1 MPRPAPIALLTGAVL
16 CTLAGAQAPNASTPA
31 PRAPTWNEDVAPL
44 VFARCSPCHRPGEV
58 APFPLLTFQDARKRA
73 RKLLEAVE
81 QRYMPPW
88 HPDPGHGQFRNEA
101 RLRDSDIALLR
112 AWVQAGTPEGP
123 PERAPKPPEFPVGWQ
138 LGEPDLVLRTSG
150 AFEVPAGGRDVYR
163 NFAIPLGLPDDV
175 YVTAIEVRPSA
186 RSVLHHV
193 LVFLDEERTG
203 QAQDGRD
210 GQPGFR
216 GMRFQRSPMIAG
228 WAVGGMPEHLP
239 SGLSIKIPKGSDL
252 VLQSHFHPSGKKERE
267 QTTLGLFLAKQPPK
281 RTLVSVQLPPF
292 FGFTAGLDIP
302 PGEKDYRLADS
313 FVLPCDVE
321 AVTIGGHAHMLCTS
335 LRMWAESSNGQET
348 PLLKIGHWDFDWQNR
363 YTFASLV
370 PLAKGQTL
378 RAELR
383 YDNSADNPNNPN
395 RPPRAVRWGRETTD
409 EMGSVTVMV
418 VPKDEQDLP
427 ELLAAVAKKNTE
439 QVAARIEAAVDQRFD
454 GLDRNHDGKLQKKEL
469 PALLQGYFADLDRDQ
484 DGALSRDEA
493 KQLTE
498 LLGRFGGGGLPGG
511 GLPGGGK
518 PGGGQPGGG
527 QPGGKGGGGT
537 GGGKGGGD
545 QNPPK
550 RGS

>member
-1 MPRPAPIALLTGAVL
+1 
-16 CTLAGAQAPNASTPA
+16 
-31 PRAPTWNEDVAPL
+31 
-44 VFARCSPCHRPGEV
+44 VFARCSHCHRPGEV
-58 APFPLLTFQDARKRA
+58 APFPLLTYQDAKKRA

-88 HPDPGHGQFRNEA
+88 HPEPGHGRFRNEA
-101 RLRDSDIALLR
+101 RLRDAEIGLLR
-112 AWVQAGTPEGP
+112 GWVQGGTPEGP
-123 PERAPKPPEFPVGWQ
+123 PEKAPKPPEFPVGWQ
-138 LGEPDLVLRTSG
+138 LGQPDLVVRTSG
-150 AFEVPAGGRDVYR
+150 AFEVPASGRDVYR

-175 YVTAIEVRPSA
+175 YVTAIEVRPGA
-186 RSVLHHV
+186 RGVLHHV
-193 LVFLDEERTG
+193 LVFLDEEREG
-203 QAQDGRD
+203 QAQEGRD

-216 GMRFQRSPMIAG
+216 GMRLQRSPMLAG

-239 SGLSIKIPKGSDL
+239 DGLAIRIPKGSDL
-252 VLQSHFHPSGKKERE
+252 MLQSHFHPSGKKERE
-267 QTTLGLFLAKQPPK
+267 QTTLGLFLAKRPPE
-281 RTLVSVQLPPF
+281 RTLVAVQLPPL

-302 PGEKDYRLADS
+302 PGEKDYKLADA

-335 LRMWAESSNGQET
+335 LRMWAESGAGQET
-348 PLLKIGHWDFDWQNR
+348 PLLKIAHWDFDWQNR
-363 YTFASLV
+363 YTFASPV
-370 PLAKGQTL
+370 PLAKGLTL

-427 ELLAAVAKKNTE
+427 ALLEAVAKKNTE
-439 QVAARIEAAVDQRFD
+439 KVAARIEAAVDERFAE
-454 GLDRNHDGKLQKKEL
+454 LDRNRDGKLQKKEL
-469 PALLQGYFADLDRDQ
+469 PAMLQGFFADLDKDQ
-484 DGALSRDEA
+484 DGALSREEA
-493 KQLTE
+493 KKITE

-511 GLPGGGK
+511 LPGGT
-518 PGGGQPGGG
+518 PGGSGGSGGG
-527 QPGGKGGGGT
+527 K